1 MNQLLAS
8 LALLVQDTSTP
19 PAGGTPGG
27 APAQQSTGG
36 IGDLMSG
43 MLMPILLCFGVFY
56 FIILR
61 PEKKQRMARQA
72 MLAALKKG
80 DKVLTTSGMYGTI
93 VQVQDQVVTVQV
105 AENV

>member
-1 MNQLLAS
+1 
-8 LALLVQDTSTP
+8 
-19 PAGGTPGG
+19 
-27 APAQQSTGG
+27 
-36 IGDLMSG
+36 MSQ

-61 PEKKQRMARQA
+61 PEKKQRAARQA
-72 MLAALKKG
+72 MLAALRKG

-105 AENV
+105 AENVRMRMALSAIQSVEAEEEAKPAVETK